1 MVQKNKK
8 KLRKIIVITAAALLL
23 LTAITAVIAVNADK
37 LFVFGEKNGIF
48 KKNIELYEVE
58 FTYKTTLEELTND
71 SRVRFDQ
78 SMMLV
83 NTLHTL
89 SEDFEPKVSEYKSTT
104 VYMND
109 CMLDAYARLSADIS
123 EKFRQKLYVSSDF
136 RSADEQAALY
146 EEDPL
151 TATLPGAS
159 EHQTGLALDVYVAY
173 FSGDGF
179 IKSPVGRFINR
190 NSWKYGFIIR
200 YPAHAED
207 ITGIRFEPWHIRY
220 VGHPHADI
228 IYNNHLTLEEYVQTL
243 ELGKWYEVG
252 EYYIC
257 RTELSEE
264 QKITFPS
271 DFTSCT
277 VSSDNTGSV
286 IITVRK

>member
-89 SEDFEPKVSEYKSTT
+89 SEDFEPQVSEYKSTT

-123 EKFRQKLYVSSDF
+123 KKFRQKLYVSSDF

-200 YPAHAED
+200 YPSHAED

-243 ELGKWYEVG
+243 ELGKWYEIG

-257 RTELSEE
+257 RTELSAE
-264 QKITFPS
+264 QKIAFPS

>member
-8 KLRKIIVITAAALLL
+8 KLRKILVITAAALLL

-89 SEDFEPKVSEYKSTT
+89 SEDFEPQVSEYKSTT

-109 CMLDAYARLSADIS
+109 CMLDAYAHLSADIS
-123 EKFRQKLYVSSDF
+123 KKFRQKLYVSSDF

-159 EHQTGLALDVYVAY
+159 EHQTGLAHDVYVAY

-264 QKITFPS
+264 QKIAFPS

>member
-1 MVQKNKK
+1 MILKNKK
-8 KLRKIIVITAAALLL
+8 KTIKTIVIAAVTLLVITAIA
-23 LTAITAVIAVNADK
+23 AVIAVNADK
-37 LFVFGEKNGIF
+37 LFVFVEKNGVF
-48 KKNIELYEVE
+48 KKSITLDEIE
-58 FTYKTTLEELTND
+58 FTTKTTLEELSGD
-71 SRVRFDQ
+71 SRVTFDQ
-78 SMMLV
+78 SLMLV
-83 NTLHTL
+83 NTLYTL
-89 SEDFEPKVSEYKSTT
+89 DEGFEPQVSEYKSTT
-104 VYMND
+104 VYMNN
-109 CMLDAYARLSADIS
+109 CMLDAYATLSADIS
-123 EKFRQKLYVSSDF
+123 KKFRQKLYVSSDF

-146 EEDPL
+146 EKDPL

-190 NSWKYGFIIR
+190 NTWKYGFIIR
-200 YPAHAED
+200 YPSHAED

-228 IYNNHLTLEEYVQTL
+228 IYNNHITLEEYVQTL

-264 QKITFPS
+264 QKIIFPS

-277 VSSDNTGSV
+277 VSPDNTGSV